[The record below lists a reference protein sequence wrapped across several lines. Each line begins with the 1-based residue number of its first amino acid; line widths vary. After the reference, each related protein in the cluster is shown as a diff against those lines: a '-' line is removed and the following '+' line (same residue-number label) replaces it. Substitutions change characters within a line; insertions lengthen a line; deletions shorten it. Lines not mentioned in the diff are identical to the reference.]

1 MYRHYMISSSKKIN
15 AIYIYER
22 FCFIILVN
30 NEKTLFVNIL
40 FINFNQVNFIS
51 YIL

>member
-1 MYRHYMISSSKKIN
+1 MDKIN

-22 FCFIILVN
+22 FCFIILIN
-30 NEKTLFVNIL
+30 NEEISFVNIL

-51 YIL
+51 YIH

>member
-1 MYRHYMISSSKKIN
+1 MDKTN

-30 NEKTLFVNIL
+30 NEEILFVNIL

-51 YIL
+51 YII